1 MPLPDAD
8 TRTVTARWLAAVAG
22 CARERAGARQCAAA
36 AAEEEE
42 HLEGA
47 ESEAKA
53 DAMMTPRCVCC
64 HARAESWR
72 WRARWALRGGGR
84 WLFVSPPS
92 DTVFSALQHC
102 GRSSGSAIHLD
113 YTSNWHQKDMVAL
126 RIELKTSRV

>member
-22 CARERAGARQCAAA
+22 CARERAGARQWAAA

-72 WRARWALRGGGR
+72 ARWVLRGGAGG
-84 WLFVSPPS
+84 
-92 DTVFSALQHC
+92 FSRTFSSLQHC
-102 GRSSGSAIHLD
+102 
-113 YTSNWHQKDMVAL
+113 
-126 RIELKTSRV
+126 